1 MAFFRAPDLYM
12 SERDESLVVSFYS
25 DVRAAL
31 VGAAKKGP
39 KQLTLVTSW
48 DQYKSL
54 YGSPDISW
62 GYTHFSAQAF
72 FRGGNALYM
81 RRVAVNDKY
90 SVARVSTK
98 AGAAPVAE
106 AQDDPS
112 MELFDEVATASYALA
127 SGDGSVGEFSGVL
140 PSTPISPGTLKLSFT
155 VDSNPITLFTGDG
168 STASFQGNVGVTK
181 ILPNTVH
188 IAVPLLGGDLVSIIE
203 DGNGNLED
211 DSALGVS
218 GTLDY
223 ETGAYSLVF
232 PEGQPP
238 TSIAVLQCFFATS
251 ADDDAEGG
259 IVGAC
264 IDSGTVDYGTGAV
277 SFTTTNPVK
286 NGTQIFAS
294 FFSQNPDAFIVYAS
308 SSGAWPNG
316 VLAFSLERNSAAL
329 LPTEFIFREFMLGAD
344 GRAVEIG
351 NYIVSRDPQGRDG
364 NSRSTYIE
372 DVLLRSSQNFRAKNN
387 INVDASVLPQMTL
400 PRFVMSLGN
409 DGVLPTATQ
418 IADAWDEVNNPDTVE
433 VRVLIN
439 NGDLDPAVT
448 SKMLAIAEDRR
459 DCVAFLDGAFSEKY
473 EDTIEQ
479 RNSGTS
485 NADTSFGIMVA
496 PWVQIIDEATG
507 RPVWVPASGFA
518 AALQASTH
526 EINPYLPPAGLNRGK
541 VQVLDLLMKPDK
553 VERQI
558 LTDNQVNLIRHFP
571 GMGTALFGQFT
582 LQKRPSATSFLNSRN
597 TLILVQKA
605 LASVMLY
612 HNFEFIDDNTYL
624 SVTTTG
630 NRVLQPVQDRGG
642 LANYA
647 FRCDAGMQTQQ
658 SLDARELRAMI
669 VLQLSSTS
677 DSIEVKVVYTQDG
690 ARFESLSNDVAV

>member
-1 MAFFRAPDLYM
+1 MAFFRTPDLYM

-48 DQYKSL
+48 DQFKSL
-54 YGSPDISW
+54 YGPPDISW
-62 GYTHFSAQAF
+62 SYAHFSAQAF

-81 RRVAVNDKY
+81 RRVSVNDKY

-98 AGAAPVAE
+98 EGVAPVSE

-112 MELFDEVATASYALA
+112 AELFDEVITTSYVLA
-127 SGDGSVGEFSGVL
+127 SGDGSVGGFSGVL
-140 PSTPISPGTLKLSFT
+140 PPTPVSPGTLTLSFT
-155 VDSNPITLFTGDG
+155 VTSNPITLFTGDG
-168 STASFQGNVGVTK
+168 STTSFQGNAGITK
-181 ILPNTVH
+181 ITPDTIH
-188 IAVPLLGGDLVSIIE
+188 ISVTLLGDSPVIITD

-218 GTLDY
+218 GTVDY

-232 PEGQPP
+232 PVGSEP
-238 TSIAVLQCFFATS
+238 SSSAELQCFFTAVG
-251 ADDDAEGG
+251 DDDAEGNITG
-259 IVGAC
+259 VY
-264 IDSGTVDYGTGAV
+264 IDSGMVDYETGV
-277 SFTTTNPVK
+277 VTFTTTNVVK

-294 FFSQNPDAFIVYAS
+294 FLSQNTDAFIVYAS

-316 VLAFSLERNSAAL
+316 VFAFSLERNSSAL
-329 LPTEFIFREFMLGAD
+329 LPTEFIFREFVLNAD
-344 GRAVEIG
+344 GRATEIG

-364 NSRSTYIE
+364 NNRSTYIE
-372 DVLLRSSQNFRAKNN
+372 DVLLRSSQNFRVKNN
-387 INVDASVLPQMTL
+387 INVGASVLPQMTAT
-400 PRFVMSLGN
+400 RFVMSQGG
-409 DGVLPTATQ
+409 DGILPTAAQ
-418 IADAWDEVNNPDTVE
+418 IAAAWDDVSDPDNVN

-439 NGDLDPAVT
+439 NGDLDPVVT
-448 SKMLAIAEDRR
+448 SKMLSIAEDRR
-459 DCVAFLDGAFSEKY
+459 DCVAFLDGAFSEKC
-473 EDTIEQ
+473 EDTIDQ

-496 PWVQIIDEATG
+496 PWVQVIDEVTG
-507 RPVWVPASGFA
+507 RPVWVPASGFV

-624 SVTTTG
+624 SVSTTG
-630 NRVLQPVQDRGG
+630 NKILQPIQDRGG
-642 LANYA
+642 LYRYV
-647 FRCDAGMQTQQ
+647 FRCDADMQTQQ
-658 SLDARELRAMI
+658 SLDTRTLNALI

-677 DSIEVKVVYTQDG
+677 DSIEIKVVYTQDG
-690 ARFESLSNDVAV
+690 ARFESLASDVAV